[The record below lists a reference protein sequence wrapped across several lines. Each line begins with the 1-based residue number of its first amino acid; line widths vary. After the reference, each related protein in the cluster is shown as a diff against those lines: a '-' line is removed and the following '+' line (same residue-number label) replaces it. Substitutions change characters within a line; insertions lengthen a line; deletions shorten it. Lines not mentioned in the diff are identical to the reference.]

1 MNEAKLNQ
9 VPTACVLACA
19 GPDLNNTVD
28 FTNIAFG
35 WKIDGASLEKEL
47 RIKQVK
53 LINDFVAMATAF

>member
-19 GPDLNNTVD
+19 GTVLNNTGNL
-28 FTNIAFG
+28 TNIAFG
-35 WKIDGASLEKEL
+35 WKIDGACLEKEL
-47 RIKQVK
+47 GIKQVK